1 MNRLQDKTAVVI
13 GGASGIGLATAELF
27 AREGAQVV
35 IASRKREKGALATR
49 QIKEQTGIDM
59 KFFPCDVTKEGE
71 VKGLIQKVLDLYKR
85 IDVWVNS
92 AGILTRKNFEELT
105 EEEWDDIMNTNLK
118 GVFFCCKHA
127 IPFMVKSGKGSV
139 VNISS
144 FLSLIGKS
152 DASLYTASKGGVTA
166 LSRSLALR
174 YARYH
179 VRVNCVCPGWTVT
192 DMNRDTIEK
201 APDPAKK
208 LKELEAT
215 YPLGRLGR
223 PSDIAY
229 AALYLASDESRW
241 ITGIALPVDG
251 GYTAGK
257 E

>member
-1 MNRLQDKTAVVI
+1 M
-13 GGASGIGLATAELF
+13 F
-27 AREGAQVV
+27 
-35 IASRKREKGALATR
+35 
-49 QIKEQTGIDM
+49 
-59 KFFPCDVTKEGE
+59 
-71 VKGLIQKVLDLYKR
+71 
-85 IDVWVNS
+85 
-92 AGILTRKNFEELT
+92 
-105 EEEWDDIMNTNLK
+105 IMNTNLK

-152 DASLYTASKGGVTA
+152 DTALYTASKGGVTA

-174 YARYH
+174 YAKYNIRI
-179 VRVNCVCPGWTVT
+179 NCVCPGWTVT

-229 AALYLASDESRW
+229 TALYLASDESRW